1 MVARVVTRTADWRCP
16 GAVHGVPAKDGMLVR
31 IRVPGGALEPQ
42 QLTEIAHC
50 ARTYG
55 DGNIDITSR
64 ANIQLRG
71 LQRESLE
78 HFAGALERCGLLP
91 SRAHDRVRNIAAG
104 PLTGVDP
111 SEIVD
116 TSTLVRELD
125 AALIAAGDLAALPAK
140 FAFAIDGGGR
150 PFHAEEADVS
160 LCAVA
165 EDDGVRFHLLC
176 AGVPTGMGVLQRH
189 AVETLIEAARCA
201 LEHAQASGMAQS
213 WRAAAFPNVREAIV
227 ERLGGAMR
235 PCLPPPSRSKPISP
249 LGMLK
254 CSDPARVN
262 IVPCIALG
270 RISCAQASA
279 IAEMAHAQG
288 AGIRL
293 AWWRGIVLASVPFG
307 SSAEILRNLAAI
319 GMPVDR
325 SSGYAGIA
333 ACSGIAGCTNARADV
348 RAHAAQLAGHI
359 TRIDVTQDWNVNI
372 AACEKRCA
380 MRGGAHV
387 ELVASGSGY
396 DVSIGGVTVAL
407 GVSPD
412 AAIDAAVAAGTR
424 VR

>member
-1 MVARVVTRTADWRCP
+1 
-16 GAVHGVPAKDGMLVR
+16 MLVR

-42 QLTEIAHC
+42 QLTEIAQC

-78 HFAGALERCGLLP
+78 NFAGALERCGLLP
-91 SRAHDRVRNIAAG
+91 SRAHDRVRNIAAS
-104 PLTGVDP
+104 PLTGADP

-116 TSTLVRELD
+116 TFALVRELD
-125 AALIAAGDLAALPAK
+125 AALIAADDLAALPAK
-140 FAFAIDGGGR
+140 FAFAMDGGGR
-150 PFHAEEADVS
+150 AFHAEEADLS

-176 AGVPTGMGVLQRH
+176 AGVPTGMDVLQRH
-189 AVETLIEAARCA
+189 AVETLIGAARCA
-201 LEHAQASGMAQS
+201 LEQAQEYRMAQS
-213 WRAAAFPNVREAIV
+213 WRVAALPDLREAIV

-235 PCLPPPSRSKPISP
+235 PCLPPPSRPKPVSP
-249 LGMLK
+249 LGMLQ
-254 CSDPARVN
+254 SADPARTN

-279 IAEMAHAQG
+279 IAEMAQAHG
-288 AGIRL
+288 AGLRL
-293 AWWRGIVLASVPFG
+293 AWWRGIVLASVPVG

-333 ACSGIAGCTNARADV
+333 ACSGMAGCTNARADV
-348 RAHAAQLAGHI
+348 RAHAAQLAGRI
-359 TRIDVTQDWNVNI
+359 TRTEVAQEWNVNI

-387 ELVASGSGY
+387 ELVASASGY
-396 DVSIGGVTVAL
+396 DVSIGGVTVAWD
-407 GVSPD
+407 VNPD
-412 AAIDAAVAAGTR
+412 AALDAAAAAGTR